1 MFAMKL
7 HGKPGLRH
15 RSRSAGLLAAGAAT
29 ALVLA
34 ACSSSGSSAPGSGS
48 STTPITIGIS
58 VSLSGDFSG
67 DGLATKQGY
76 ETWAA
81 FQNAHGGILG
91 RKIVLDFLSDG
102 SSPTQVITN
111 YQKLITVNHVNFV
124 VGPYSTLLTKP
135 ASAIA
140 NRYGYVMIEGIGGG
154 PSVFQQG
161 LKNVFDVSASA
172 AYQLITFAKWLVAT
186 HQPEDIAYASMTDP
200 FLQPMLDGARSYL
213 TAHGF
218 TSVVYKLYPLETT
231 DYTPIASAIAASKA
245 PVVVLGTMPPDGYA
259 FIQDLIQDKFSPKI
273 LIEASGPD
281 QGAAFVKAV
290 GASNTG
296 GIMVPNTWYPG
307 STYYQ
312 NAQMVALYLKMFG
325 GTANNISADVAEA
338 FSTGQ
343 VLTQAVDHIKSTS
356 NSALESYL
364 HSDVTFSSVQGPVK
378 FLADGENG
386 AATPFVFQWQHGT
399 LQDVLPTGVAKPVPI
414 VAVKPAWGAGG

>member
-1 MFAMKL
+1 V
-7 HGKPGLRH
+7 
-15 RSRSAGLLAAGAAT
+15 AA
-29 ALVLA
+29 ALVAA
-34 ACSSSGSSAPGSGS
+34 ACGSSGSSPGSGHS
-48 STTPITIGIS
+48 GQPITIGIS

-81 FQNAHGGILG
+81 YQNAHGGMLG
-91 RKIVLDFLSDG
+91 RKIRLEILSDG
-102 SSPTQVITN
+102 SSPTQVVTN
-111 YQKLITVNHVNFV
+111 YQKLITVSHVNFV

-140 NRYGYVMIEGIGGG
+140 NRYGFVMIEGIGDG

-172 AYQLITFAKWLVAT
+172 KYQMITFAKWLVAS
-186 HQPEDIAYASMTDP
+186 HKPEQVAYASMTDP
-200 FLQPMLDGARSYL
+200 FLQPELDGARSYL

-218 TSVVYKLYPLETT
+218 PSAVYKLYPLETT

-259 FIQDLIQDKFSPKI
+259 LIQDLIQDKDSPQV
-273 LIEASGPD
+273 LIEAAGPD
-281 QGAAFVKAV
+281 QGGAFVKAV

-296 GIMVPNTWYPG
+296 GIMVPNTWFPG
-307 STYYQ
+307 STFFQ
-312 NAQMVALYLKMFG
+312 NAAMVKLYLKMFG

-338 FSTGQ
+338 FSAGE

-356 NSALESYL
+356 NSKLESYL
-364 HSDVTFSSVQGPVK
+364 HSNVTFQSVQGPVR
-378 FLADGENG
+378 FLPDGENG
-386 AATPFVFQWQHGT
+386 AATPFIFQWQHGT
-399 LQDVLPTGVAKPVPI
+399 LQDVLPAGVGSPKPVM
-414 VAVKPAWGAGG
+414 AVKPAWGAGA

>member
-1 MFAMKL
+1 MLPMKF
-7 HGKPGLRH
+7 HRKTEPGR
-15 RSRSAGLLAAGAAT
+15 RSRTAGLWAAGAIATALLAA
-29 ALVLA
+29 
-34 ACSSSGSSAPGSGS
+34 ACGSGGSSGGSGGS
-48 STTPITIGIS
+48 SGPITIGIS

-81 FQNAHGGILG
+81 YQNAHGGILG
-91 RKIVLDFLSDG
+91 RKIKLDILSDG

-135 ASAIA
+135 ASSIA

-161 LKNVFDVSASA
+161 LHNVFDVSASA
-172 AYQLITFAKWLVAT
+172 KYQLITFAKWLVAT
-186 HQPEDIAYASMTDP
+186 HKPENVAYAAMTDP
-200 FLQPMLDGARSYL
+200 FLQPMLDGARAYL

-231 DYTPIASAIAASKA
+231 DYTPIASAIASSKA

-259 FIQDLIQDKFSPKI
+259 FVQDLIQDKFSPKV

-296 GIMVPNTWYPG
+296 GIMVPNTWFPG
-307 STYYQ
+307 STFYQ
-312 NAQMVALYLKMFG
+312 NSAMVALYLKMFG

-356 NSALESYL
+356 NSDLEKYL
-364 HSDVTFSSVQGPVK
+364 HSNVTFQSVQGPVK

-386 AATPFVFQWQHGT
+386 AATPFVFQWQNGA
-399 LQDVLPTGVAKPVPI
+399 LVDVLPSGVASPKPI
-414 VAVKPAWGAGG
+414 MAVKPAWGAGG

>member
-1 MFAMKL
+1 MKL
-7 HGKPGLRH
+7 HGKPGPRP
-15 RSRSAGLLAAGAAT
+15 RSRTRALWAAGVAAA
-29 ALVLA
+29 ALVIA
-34 ACSSSGSSAPGSGS
+34 GCSSSGSSGS
-48 STTPITIGIS
+48 SSGAGNSTQPITVGIS

-81 FQNAHGGILG
+81 YQNAHGGILG
-91 RKIVLDFLSDG
+91 RQVKLTFLSDG

-124 VGPYSTLLTKP
+124 MGPYSTLLTKP

-154 PSVFQQG
+154 PSVFSQG
-161 LKNVFDVSASA
+161 LHNVFDVSASA
-172 AYQLITFAKWLVAT
+172 KYQLITFAKWLVAT
-186 HQPEDIAYASMTDP
+186 QKPETVAYAAMTDP

-218 TSVVYKLYPLETT
+218 KSVVYKLYPVETT
-231 DYTPIASAIAASKA
+231 DFTPIASAIAASKA
-245 PVVVLGTMPPDGYA
+245 PVVVLGSMPPDGYA
-259 FIQDLIQDKFSPKI
+259 FVQDMIQDKFSPKV

-281 QGAAFVKAV
+281 QGAAFTKAV
-290 GASNTG
+290 GAKNTG

-312 NAQMVALYLKMFG
+312 NAAMVQVYLKMFG

-338 FSTGQ
+338 FSSGQ
-343 VLTQAVDHIKSTS
+343 VLTQAIDHVKNTS

-364 HSDVTFSSVQGPVK
+364 HSGATFQSVQGPVK
-378 FLADGENG
+378 FIADGENG
-386 AATPFVFQWQHGT
+386 AATPFVFQWQNGT
-399 LQDVLPTGVAKPVPI
+399 LEDVLPTGVGTTKPVM
-414 VAVKPAWGAGG
+414 AVKPAWGANG

>member
-1 MFAMKL
+1 LSAMRL
-7 HGKPGLRH
+7 QTGPGLRR
-15 RSRSAGLLAAGAAT
+15 RSRNAGLWTAGAVA
-29 ALVLA
+29 AAVLA
-34 ACSSSGSSAPGSGS
+34 AACGSSGSSSGSGS
-48 STTPITIGIS
+48 SSQPITIGIS

-81 FQNAHGGILG
+81 YQNAHGGMLG
-91 RKIVLDFLSDG
+91 RKVKLEFLSDG
-102 SSPTQVITN
+102 SSPTQVVTN
-111 YQKLITVNHVNFV
+111 YQKLITVSHVNFV
-124 VGPYSTLLTKP
+124 MGPYSTLLTKP

-140 NRYGYVMIEGIGGG
+140 NRYGFVMIEGIGGG

-172 AYQLITFAKWLVAT
+172 KYQMITFAKWLAAS
-186 HQPEDIAYASMTDP
+186 HKPEKVAYASMTDP
-200 FLQPMLDGARSYL
+200 FLQPELDGARSYL

-218 TSVVYKLYPLETT
+218 PSAVYKLYPLETT

-259 FIQDLIQDKFSPKI
+259 FIQDLVQDKYSPQV

-296 GIMVPNTWYPG
+296 GIMVPNTWFPG
-307 STYYQ
+307 STFYQ
-312 NAQMVALYLKMFG
+312 NAAMVKLYLKMFG

-338 FSTGQ
+338 FSAGE
-343 VLTQAVDHIKSTS
+343 VLTQAVDHNKSTS
-356 NSALESYL
+356 NSKLESYL
-364 HSDVTFSSVQGPVK
+364 HSSATFQSVQGPVK
-378 FLADGENG
+378 FLPDGENG
-386 AATPFVFQWQHGT
+386 AATPYIFQWQHGT
-399 LQDVLPTGVAKPVPI
+399 LQDVLPTGVGSPKPVM
-414 VAVKPAWGAGG
+414 AVKPAWGAGA

>member
-1 MFAMKL
+1 
-7 HGKPGLRH
+7 
-15 RSRSAGLLAAGAAT
+15 LAAGAAA

-34 ACSSSGSSAPGSGS
+34 ACSSSGSSSSSGSGS
-48 STTPITIGIS
+48 STQPITIGIS

-91 RKIVLDFLSDG
+91 RQIKLTFLSDG

-161 LKNVFDVSASA
+161 LHNVFDVSASA
-172 AYQLITFAKWLVAT
+172 AYQLITFAKWLVST
-186 HQPEDIAYASMTDP
+186 QQPEDIAYASMTDP

-218 TSVVYKLYPLETT
+218 KSVVYKLYPLETT

-259 FIQDLIQDKFSPKI
+259 FIQDLIQDKYSPKV

-281 QGAAFVKAV
+281 QGSAFVKAV
-290 GASNTG
+290 GTSNTG
-296 GIMVPNTWYPG
+296 GIMVPNTWFPG
-307 STYYQ
+307 STFYQ
-312 NAQMVALYLKMFG
+312 NSQMVALYLKMFG

-364 HSDVTFSSVQGPVK
+364 HSNVTFSSVQGPVK

-399 LQDVLPTGVAKPVPI
+399 LQDVLPLGVASPKPI
-414 VAVKPAWGAGG
+414 IATKPAWGAGG